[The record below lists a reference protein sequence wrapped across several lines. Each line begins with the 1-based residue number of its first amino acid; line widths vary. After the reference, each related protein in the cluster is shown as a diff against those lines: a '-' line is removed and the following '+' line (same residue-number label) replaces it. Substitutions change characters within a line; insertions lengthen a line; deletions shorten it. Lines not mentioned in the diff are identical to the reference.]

1 MSRERWLLLSDGA
14 RPTEDIYFLE
24 SVAPELRSEGH
35 DVGRLDVRAW
45 RWRLARWIL
54 SRQLGANLVLCRTL
68 PNRVLHWLERQ
79 RDIFGRIAYLI
90 DDDIPAAADDEG
102 LPAAYRRRMA
112 HIAAIQPRLLALAD
126 VVVASSVGLASRLA
140 DCHDDVRILTPP
152 LIAPLPDLS
161 HFDESC
167 CQVGFHGTRAH
178 LADLQHIAPA
188 LRRLHDTSPHVSLEV
203 MLGSHT
209 PAELQGLE
217 RLESPNAMSW
227 KGFRGY
233 QQRRRIHIGLAPLL
247 DSAFN
252 RGKSFIKFLDISV
265 MGGVGV
271 YSRRPPYTEIVE
283 HGVTGLLVDDTP
295 QAWYGAL
302 RYLVER
308 PDVARRMA
316 QNAARIAR
324 ERGDPAHA
332 AAFWYRLGSAV

>member
-1 MSRERWLLLSDGA
+1 MARERWLLLSDGA
-14 RPTEDIYFLE
+14 RPTEDIYFLA
-24 SVAPELRSEGH
+24 SAAPLLRSLGAKIERME
-35 DVGRLDVRAW
+35 VRGRRAAAARLRVR
-45 RWRLARWIL
+45 RWF
-54 SRQLGANLVLCRTL
+54 GANLVLCRTL
-68 PNRVLHWLERQ
+68 PCAWISWLERH
-79 RDIFGRIAYLI
+79 RERFGRIVYLI
-90 DDDIPAAADDEG
+90 DDDMPAASEDEA
-102 LPAAYRRRMA
+102 LPAAYRRRMGR
-112 HIAAIQPRLLALAD
+112 IAATQPRLLGLAD
-126 VVVASSVGLASRLA
+126 VVVASSEGLATRFA
-140 DCHDDVRILTPP
+140 GRHGDVRVLTPP
-152 LIAPLPDLS
+152 LISPLPDLS

-167 CQVGFHGTRAH
+167 CQVGFYGTRAH

-209 PAELQGLE
+209 PAELQGVE

-252 RGKSFIKFLDISV
+252 RGKSFIKFLDISA

-295 QAWYGAL
+295 QAWFDAL
-302 RYLVER
+302 SYLIER
-308 PDVARRMA
+308 PDLARRMA
-316 QNAARIAR
+316 ENAARVAR
-324 ERGDPAHA
+324 ERGDTAKA
-332 AAFWYRLGSAV
+332 CAFWRHLEEG